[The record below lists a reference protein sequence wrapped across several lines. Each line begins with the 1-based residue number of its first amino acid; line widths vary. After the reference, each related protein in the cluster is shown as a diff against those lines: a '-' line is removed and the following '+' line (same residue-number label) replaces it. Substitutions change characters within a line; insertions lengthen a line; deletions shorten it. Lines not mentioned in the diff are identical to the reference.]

1 MTDIGIQTDELYI
14 NGIPLREFLL
24 LDIPQTHYLKMLDN
38 TGTDNDACRDI
49 LDEANAN
56 ANTNTDINSDTD
68 TDTDT
73 DTEEETFT
81 QEEAD
86 ALYEAIFGYVDHIVM
101 TNISSFSDPNFHK
114 KVELGVY
121 ELLEVTFSN
130 MCGTDLFMIT
140 YDMEIELESIVDSCI
155 EDYFTSVVPLRSYST
170 SFIRQSCDVSRSRSR
185 SRVEQNI
192 EYLRSVPQHQQ
203 RTPEWYKRRN
213 EMITASSAW
222 KVFKSDSNIN
232 QLVYEKCSAAVAAA
246 VALTTATESLSSD
259 DNDATNETIVSSVS
273 ASAPALA
280 PTPAPAPTPTKA
292 QYVNVNSPLHWG
304 QKYEE
309 ISRMLYES
317 RNNTQVGEFGCIPHS
332 DYPFLGASPDGIN
345 INPLSPL
352 YGRMLEI
359 KNIVN
364 REIDGVPLEEYWIQ
378 MQLQM
383 QVCKCDEC
391 DFLETRF
398 KEYADEEEF
407 LKDAASDFDNEFHL
421 TNARTLKGVFS
432 YFIKDGGT
440 PVYYYAP
447 LYLTRKEYDTWCEEI
462 IDKHTD
468 LVWIKNIY
476 WYLDQ
481 YSCVLVLRNDIWFQ
495 NAISQIEKVWNII
508 LHERESGFAHRA
520 PKKRGSPSS
529 VTNNAKL
536 KNASAEAAA
545 AAATPN
551 SAPKPNNGCLIMIS
565 DLELNI

>member
-1 MTDIGIQTDELYI
+1 MTEIGIQTDELYI
-14 NGIPLREFLL
+14 NGISLRDFLL
-24 LDIPQTHYLKMLDN
+24 LDIPQTRYLKMLDN
-38 TGTDNDACRDI
+38 DGVN
-49 LDEANAN
+49 
-56 ANTNTDINSDTD
+56 TD
-68 TDTDT
+68 TDVDVDADADSDAAHTYTSTGTDT

-81 QEEAD
+81 QEEVD
-86 ALYEAIFGYVDHIVM
+86 VLYDTIFEYIEYIV
-101 TNISSFSDPNFHK
+101 TPNISSFSDPHFHK
-114 KVELGVY
+114 KIELGVY
-121 ELLEVTFSN
+121 EFLELAFSD
-130 MCGTDLFMIT
+130 MCGVDLCTIT
-140 YDMEIELESIVDSCI
+140 YDMEMELESIVESCI
-155 EDYFTSVVPLRSYST
+155 EDYFTNVVPFRSYST
-170 SFIRQSCDVSRSRSR
+170 SFIRQSCGISRSH
-185 SRVEQNI
+185 VEQNI
-192 EYLRSVPQHQQ
+192 EYLRSVPQHPQ

-232 QLVYEKCSAAVAAA
+232 QIVYEKCSAVASAVATAA
-246 VALTTATESLSSD
+246 VTASESVSSD
-259 DNDATNETIVSSVS
+259 DNDVTNETIVSSVVV
-273 ASAPALA
+273 
-280 PTPAPAPTPTKA
+280 PAPVQTKS

-309 ISRMLYES
+309 ISRMIYES
-317 RNNTQVGEFGCIPHS
+317 RNNTKVGEFGCIPHS

-345 INPLSPL
+345 IEPSSPL

-383 QVCKCDEC
+383 QVCKCTEC

-421 TNARTLKGVFS
+421 TAARTLKGVFS

-447 LYLTRKEYDTWCEEI
+447 LYLTHKEYDTWCEEI
-462 IDKHTD
+462 IDKNTD

-476 WYLDQ
+476 WYLHQ

-495 NAISQIEKVWNII
+495 NAIPQIEKVWNII
-508 LHERESGFAHRA
+508 LKERETGFAHRA
-520 PKKRGSPSS
+520 PKKRGSPGTSS
-529 VTNNAKL
+529 SSSSSSSKTKIA
-536 KNASAEAAA
+536 ASIQ
-545 AAATPN
+545 N
-551 SAPKPNNGCLIMIS
+551 QNNGCLIMIS
-565 DLELNI
+565 DLELSL

>member
-14 NGIPLREFLL
+14 NGMTLQEFLL

-38 TGTDNDACRDI
+38 TGID
-49 LDEANAN
+49 
-56 ANTNTDINSDTD
+56 TNTHAHAHDHVDNNNDTGSSSE

-86 ALYEAIFGYVDHIVM
+86 ALYEAVFGYIDYIVM
-101 TNISSFSDPNFHK
+101 SNISSFSDPNFHK

-121 ELLEVTFSN
+121 ELLEVTCSD

-140 YDMEIELESIVDSCI
+140 YDMDIELESIVDSCI
-155 EDYFTSVVPLRSYST
+155 EDYFTSVVPLRSYSS
-170 SFIRQSCDVSRSRSR
+170 SFIRQSCDVNRSRT
-185 SRVEQNI
+185 RVEQNI
-192 EYLRSVPQHQQ
+192 EYIRSIPQHQQ

-213 EMITASSAW
+213 EMITASAAW

-232 QLVYEKCSAAVAAA
+232 QLVYEKCSAAV
-246 VALTTATESLSSD
+246 VATTTTTTTITESLSSD
-259 DNDATNETIVSSVS
+259 DNDETMP
-273 ASAPALA
+273 AAAPAPAPAPALA
-280 PTPAPAPTPTKA
+280 KA

-309 ISRMLYES
+309 ISRMIYES

-345 INPLSPL
+345 INPSSPL

-359 KNIVN
+359 KNIFN

-398 KEYADEEEF
+398 KEYPDEEEF
-407 LKDAASDFDNEFHL
+407 LKDSASDFDNEFHL

-476 WYLDQ
+476 WYLHQ
-481 YSCVLVLRNDIWFQ
+481 YSCVLVLRNDVWFK
-495 NAISQIEKVWNII
+495 NAIPQIEKVWNII
-508 LHERESGFAHRA
+508 LRERETGFAHRA

-529 VTNNAKL
+529 TTNNTKL
-536 KNASAEAAA
+536 KNANANA
-545 AAATPN
+545 N
-551 SAPKPNNGCLIMIS
+551 SAPKSNNGCFIMIS

>member
-38 TGTDNDACRDI
+38 TGTDNGAHVDAD
-49 LDEANAN
+49 NN
-56 ANTNTDINSDTD
+56 NDTSSSSD

-81 QEEAD
+81 QEEAE
-86 ALYEAIFGYVDHIVM
+86 ALYEAIFGYIDYIVM
-101 TNISSFSDPNFHK
+101 SNISSFSDPHFHK

-121 ELLEVTFSN
+121 ELLEATFSS

-170 SFIRQSCDVSRSRSR
+170 SFIRQSCDVSRSQNRI
-185 SRVEQNI
+185 EQNI

-232 QLVYEKCSAAVAAA
+232 QIVYEKCSAAAALA
-246 VALTTATESLSSD
+246 STSITESLSSD
-259 DNDATNETIVSSVS
+259 DTDAACETIVSSVS
-273 ASAPALA
+273 A
-280 PTPAPAPTPTKA
+280 PTPTPTKA

-345 INPLSPL
+345 INPSSPL

-359 KNIVN
+359 KNIFN

-383 QVCKCDEC
+383 QVCKCTEC

-398 KEYADEEEF
+398 KEYPDEEEF

-462 IDKHTD
+462 IDKHAD

-481 YSCVLVLRNDIWFQ
+481 YSCVLVLRNDVWFQ
-495 NAISQIEKVWNII
+495 NAIPQIEKVWNII
-508 LHERESGFAHRA
+508 LHERETGFAHRA
-520 PKKRGSPSS
+520 PKKRGSSS
-529 VTNNAKL
+529 SATNNTKL
-536 KNASAEAAA
+536 KNAT
-545 AAATPN
+545 ATMTAD

-565 DLELNI
+565 DLELNL

>member
-14 NGIPLREFLL
+14 NGMTLREFLL

-38 TGTDNDACRDI
+38 TWIDTHAHAHAHAHAHVDADNS
-49 LDEANAN
+49 N
-56 ANTNTDINSDTD
+56 DTSSSS
-68 TDTDT
+68 DT

-81 QEEAD
+81 QEEAE
-86 ALYEAIFGYVDHIVM
+86 ALYEAVFSYIDYIVM
-101 TNISSFSDPNFHK
+101 SNISSFSDPNFHK
-114 KVELGVY
+114 KVELAIY
-121 ELLEVTFSN
+121 ELLEVTCSD
-130 MCGTDLFMIT
+130 MCGTDLFMIS
-140 YDMEIELESIVDSCI
+140 YDVDIELESIVDSCI
-155 EDYFTSVVPLRSYST
+155 EDYFTSVVPLRSYSS
-170 SFIRQSCDVSRSRSR
+170 SFIRQSCDVNRSRT
-185 SRVEQNI
+185 RVEQNI
-192 EYLRSVPQHQQ
+192 EYIRSIPQHQQ

-213 EMITASSAW
+213 EMITASAAW

-232 QLVYEKCSAAVAAA
+232 QLVYEKCSAAVAA
-246 VALTTATESLSSD
+246 TTTTTITESLSSD
-259 DNDATNETIVSSVS
+259 DNDETMP
-273 ASAPALA
+273 AAAPV
-280 PTPAPAPTPTKA
+280 PAPAPTLAKA

-309 ISRMLYES
+309 ISRMIYES

-345 INPLSPL
+345 INPSSPL

-359 KNIVN
+359 KNIFN

-398 KEYADEEEF
+398 KEYPDEEEF
-407 LKDAASDFDNEFHL
+407 LKDSASDFDNEFHL

-476 WYLDQ
+476 WYLHQ
-481 YSCVLVLRNDIWFQ
+481 YSCVLVLRNDIWFK
-495 NAISQIEKVWNII
+495 NAIPQIEKVWNII
-508 LHERESGFAHRA
+508 LRERETGFAHRA

-529 VTNNAKL
+529 ITAAVNNTKL
-536 KNASAEAAA
+536 KNASAAAA
-545 AAATPN
+545 N
-551 SAPKPNNGCLIMIS
+551 SAPKSNNGCFIMIS
-565 DLELNI
+565 ELELNI

>member
-14 NGIPLREFLL
+14 NGMPLREFLL
-24 LDIPQTHYLKMLDN
+24 LDIPQTHYLKILDN
-38 TGTDNDACRDI
+38 TGNDNHAHDDA
-49 LDEANAN
+49 NN
-56 ANTNTDINSDTD
+56 NTNTDTNTDTETD
-68 TDTDT
+68 TDTD
-73 DTEEETFT
+73 EETFT

-86 ALYEAIFGYVDHIVM
+86 ALYEAIFGYIDYIVM
-101 TNISSFSDPNFHK
+101 SNISSFSDPHFHK
-114 KVELGVY
+114 KVELGIY

-155 EDYFTSVVPLRSYST
+155 EEYFTSVVPLRSYST
-170 SFIRQSCDVSRSRSR
+170 SFIRQSCDDANANTNHVH
-185 SRVEQNI
+185 QNI

-232 QLVYEKCSAAVAAA
+232 QIVYEKCSAATAL
-246 VALTTATESLSSD
+246 ALTTTSESLSSD
-259 DNDATNETIVSSVS
+259 DTDAASETIVSSV
-273 ASAPALA
+273 PA
-280 PTPAPAPTPTKA
+280 PTPAKA

-345 INPLSPL
+345 INPSSPL

-359 KNIVN
+359 KNIFN

-407 LKDAASDFDNEFHL
+407 LKDSASDFDNEFHL

-495 NAISQIEKVWNII
+495 NAIPQIEKVWNII
-508 LHERESGFAHRA
+508 LRERETGFAHRA

-529 VTNNAKL
+529 VTNNTKL
-536 KNASAEAAA
+536 KNAAA
-545 AAATPN
+545 AAAAAAN
-551 SAPKPNNGCLIMIS
+551 SAPKSNNGCLIMIS

>member
-14 NGIPLREFLL
+14 NGMPLREFLL
-24 LDIPQTHYLKMLDN
+24 LDIPQTHYLKILDN
-38 TGTDNDACRDI
+38 TGNDNHAHDDA
-49 LDEANAN
+49 NN
-56 ANTNTDINSDTD
+56 NTNTDTNTD
-68 TDTDT
+68 TETDT

-86 ALYEAIFGYVDHIVM
+86 ALYEAIFGYIDYIVM
-101 TNISSFSDPNFHK
+101 SNISSFSDPHFHK
-114 KVELGVY
+114 KVELGIY

-155 EDYFTSVVPLRSYST
+155 EEYFTSVVPLRSYST
-170 SFIRQSCDVSRSRSR
+170 SFIRQSCDAANANTNHVH
-185 SRVEQNI
+185 QNI

-232 QLVYEKCSAAVAAA
+232 QIVYEKCSAATAL
-246 VALTTATESLSSD
+246 ALTTTSESLSSD
-259 DNDATNETIVSSVS
+259 ETDAASETIVSSV
-273 ASAPALA
+273 PA
-280 PTPAPAPTPTKA
+280 PTPAKA

-345 INPLSPL
+345 INPSSPL

-359 KNIVN
+359 KNIFN

-407 LKDAASDFDNEFHL
+407 LKDSASDFDNEFHL

-495 NAISQIEKVWNII
+495 NAIPQIEKVWNII
-508 LHERESGFAHRA
+508 LRERETGFAHRA

-529 VTNNAKL
+529 VTNNTKL
-536 KNASAEAAA
+536 KNAAA
-545 AAATPN
+545 AAAAAAN
-551 SAPKPNNGCLIMIS
+551 SAPKSNNGCLIMIS

>member
-14 NGIPLREFLL
+14 NGMPLREFLL
-24 LDIPQTHYLKMLDN
+24 LDIPQTHYLKILDN
-38 TGTDNDACRDI
+38 TGNDNHAHDDA
-49 LDEANAN
+49 NN
-56 ANTNTDINSDTD
+56 NTNTDTNTDTETD
-68 TDTDT
+68 TDTD
-73 DTEEETFT
+73 EETFT
-81 QEEAD
+81 QEEVD
-86 ALYEAIFGYVDHIVM
+86 ALYEAIFGYIDYIVM
-101 TNISSFSDPNFHK
+101 SNISSFSDPHFHK
-114 KVELGVY
+114 KVELGIY

-155 EDYFTSVVPLRSYST
+155 EEYFTSVVPLRSYST
-170 SFIRQSCDVSRSRSR
+170 SFIRQSCDDANANTNHVH
-185 SRVEQNI
+185 QNI

-232 QLVYEKCSAAVAAA
+232 QIVYEKCSAATAL
-246 VALTTATESLSSD
+246 ALTTTSESLSSD
-259 DNDATNETIVSSVS
+259 DTDAASETIVSSV
-273 ASAPALA
+273 PA
-280 PTPAPAPTPTKA
+280 PTPAKA

-345 INPLSPL
+345 INPSSPL

-359 KNIVN
+359 KNIFN

-407 LKDAASDFDNEFHL
+407 LKDSASDFDNEFHL

-495 NAISQIEKVWNII
+495 NAIPQIEKVWNII
-508 LHERESGFAHRA
+508 LRERETGFAHRA

-529 VTNNAKL
+529 VTNNTKL
-536 KNASAEAAA
+536 KNAAA
-545 AAATPN
+545 AAAAAAN
-551 SAPKPNNGCLIMIS
+551 SAPKSNNGCLIMIS

>member
-14 NGIPLREFLL
+14 NGMPLREFLL

-38 TGTDNDACRDI
+38 TGTDNGAHVDAD
-49 LDEANAN
+49 NN
-56 ANTNTDINSDTD
+56 NDTSSSFD

-81 QEEAD
+81 QEEAE
-86 ALYEAIFGYVDHIVM
+86 ALYEAIFGYTDYIVM
-101 TNISSFSDPNFHK
+101 SNISSFSDPHFHK

-121 ELLEVTFSN
+121 ELLEATFSS

-140 YDMEIELESIVDSCI
+140 YDMEIEVESIVDSCI

-170 SFIRQSCDVSRSRSR
+170 SFIRQSCDVSRSQNRI
-185 SRVEQNI
+185 EQNI

-232 QLVYEKCSAAVAAA
+232 QIVYEKCSAAAALA
-246 VALTTATESLSSD
+246 STSITESLSSD
-259 DNDATNETIVSSVS
+259 DTDTACETIVSSVS
-273 ASAPALA
+273 A
-280 PTPAPAPTPTKA
+280 PTPTPTKA

-309 ISRMLYES
+309 ISRILYES

-345 INPLSPL
+345 INPSSPL

-495 NAISQIEKVWNII
+495 NAIPQIEKVWNII
-508 LHERESGFAHRA
+508 LHERETGFAHRA

-529 VTNNAKL
+529 VTNNTKL
-536 KNASAEAAA
+536 KNATAVANANA
-545 AAATPN
+545 N
-551 SAPKPNNGCLIMIS
+551 SNPKPNNGCLIMIS

>member
-1 MTDIGIQTDELYI
+1 MTEIGIQTDELYI
-14 NGIPLREFLL
+14 NGMPLREFLL

-38 TGTDNDACRDI
+38 TGIDF
-49 LDEANAN
+49 
-56 ANTNTDINSDTD
+56 NSDASD
-68 TDTDT
+68 TADT

-86 ALYEAIFGYVDHIVM
+86 ALYEVIFGYIDYIVM
-101 TNISSFSDPNFHK
+101 SNISSFSDPHFHK

-121 ELLEVTFSN
+121 ELLEATFSN

-232 QLVYEKCSAAVAAA
+232 QLVYEKCSAAAAEA
-246 VALTTATESLSSD
+246 ALTTTTETLSSD
-259 DNDATNETIVSSVS
+259 DTDAVSETIVSSVS
-273 ASAPALA
+273 ASAP
-280 PTPAPAPTPTKA
+280 TPAPTKA

-407 LKDAASDFDNEFHL
+407 LKDSASDLDNEFHL

-495 NAISQIEKVWNII
+495 NAIPQIEKVWNII
-508 LHERESGFAHRA
+508 LRERESGFAHRA
-520 PKKRGSPSS
+520 PKKRSSPSS
-529 VTNNAKL
+529 VTNNTKL
-536 KNASAEAAA
+536 KNGSAAA
-545 AAATPN
+545 ASTN
-551 SAPKPNNGCLIMIS
+551 SVPKPNNGCLIMIS
-565 DLELNI
+565 DPELNI

>member
-1 MTDIGIQTDELYI
+1 MTEIGIQTDELYI

-24 LDIPQTHYLKMLDN
+24 LDVPQTHYLKMLDYLE
-38 TGTDNDACRDI
+38 NDVDA
-49 LDEANAN
+49 
-56 ANTNTDINSDTD
+56 SVDTD
-68 TDTDT
+68 TDI

-81 QEEAD
+81 QEEAE
-86 ALYEAIFGYVDHIVM
+86 AFYEAIFGYIDYIVM
-101 TNISSFSDPNFHK
+101 SNISSFSDPHFHK

-121 ELLEVTFSN
+121 ELLEATFSS

-170 SFIRQSCDVSRSRSR
+170 SFIRSKCETNHVH
-185 SRVEQNI
+185 QNI

-203 RTPEWYKRRN
+203 RTPEWYKRRS

-232 QLVYEKCSAAVAAA
+232 QIVYEKCSAAAAA
-246 VALTTATESLSSD
+246 SGLTTTIESLSSD
-259 DNDATNETIVSSVS
+259 DNDAIGGGETIILSVS
-273 ASAPALA
+273 APAS
-280 PTPAPAPTPTKA
+280 APTPTPTPTKT

-309 ISRMLYES
+309 ISRMIYES
-317 RNNTQVGEFGCIPHS
+317 KNNTQVGEFGCIPHS

-345 INPLSPL
+345 INPSSPL
-352 YGRMLEI
+352 YGRMVEI
-359 KNIVN
+359 KNIFN

-398 KEYADEEEF
+398 KEYPDEEEF
-407 LKDAASDFDNEFHL
+407 LKDSASDFDNEFHL

-462 IDKHTD
+462 IDKHAD

-481 YSCVLVLRNDIWFQ
+481 YSCVLVLRNDVWFQ
-495 NAISQIEKVWNII
+495 NAIPQIENVWNII
-508 LHERESGFAHRA
+508 LRERETGFAHRA
-520 PKKRGSPSS
+520 PKKRGSSS
-529 VTNNAKL
+529 STTNNTKL
-536 KNASAEAAA
+536 KNAT
-545 AAATPN
+545 ATMTAD

-565 DLELNI
+565 DLELNL

>member
-14 NGIPLREFLL
+14 NGMPLREFLL
-24 LDIPQTHYLKMLDN
+24 LDIPQTPYLKMLDN
-38 TGTDNDACRDI
+38 AA
-49 LDEANAN
+49 EH
-56 ANTNTDINSDTD
+56 DTD
-68 TDTDT
+68 ADADADPDTDS

-81 QEEAD
+81 QEEVD
-86 ALYEAIFGYVDHIVM
+86 AFYEAVFYYIDYLVM
-101 TNISSFSDPNFHK
+101 SNISSFSDPHFHK
-114 KVELGVY
+114 KVELGIY
-121 ELLEVTFSN
+121 ELLEATFSDI
-130 MCGTDLFMIT
+130 CGTDLFMIT

-155 EDYFTSVVPLRSYST
+155 EDYFTSIVPLRSYST
-170 SFIRQSCDVSRSRSR
+170 SFIRQSCDVSLSQ
-185 SRVEQNI
+185 SRVRVQQNI
-192 EYLRSVPQHQQ
+192 EYLRSVPQHPQ

-232 QLVYEKCSAAVAAA
+232 QIVYEKCSAAATAAA
-246 VALTTATESLSSD
+246 ATLASASASLTESLSSD
-259 DNDATNETIVSSVS
+259 DTDATNETIVSSVS
-273 ASAPALA
+273 A
-280 PTPAPAPTPTKA
+280 PTPAPTPIKA

-309 ISRMLYES
+309 ISRMIYES

-332 DYPFLGASPDGIN
+332 AYPFLGASPDGIN
-345 INPLSPL
+345 IDPSSPL

-407 LKDAASDFDNEFHL
+407 LKDSASDFDNEFHL
-421 TNARTLKGVFS
+421 TAARTLKGVFS
-432 YFIKDGGT
+432 YFIKDGGA

-447 LYLTRKEYDTWCEEI
+447 LYLTRKEYDTWSEEI

-495 NAISQIEKVWNII
+495 HAIPQIEKVWNII
-508 LHERESGFAHRA
+508 VRERETGFIHRA

-529 VTNNAKL
+529 VATNKKL
-536 KNASAEAAA
+536 KNGNGAGTGTGNPDAISNA
-545 AAATPN
+545 
-551 SAPKPNNGCLIMIS
+551 APKPNNGCLIMIA

>member
-1 MTDIGIQTDELYI
+1 MTEIGIQTDELYI

-24 LDIPQTHYLKMLDN
+24 LDVPQTHYLKMLDN
-38 TGTDNDACRDI
+38 TAIDNDDADADADADNNNDI
-49 LDEANAN
+49 SSS
-56 ANTNTDINSDTD
+56 SDTD
-68 TDTDT
+68 TDND
-73 DTEEETFT
+73 EETFT

-86 ALYEAIFGYVDHIVM
+86 ALYEAIFGYIDYIVM
-101 TNISSFSDPNFHK
+101 SNISSFSDPHFHK

-130 MCGTDLFMIT
+130 ICGADLFMIT
-140 YDMEIELESIVDSCI
+140 YDMEIELESIVDSSI
-155 EDYFTSVVPLRSYST
+155 EDYFTSVVPLRSYSN
-170 SFIRQSCDVSRSRSR
+170 SFIRQSFDVSRSRI
-185 SRVEQNI
+185 EQNI

-232 QLVYEKCSAAVAAA
+232 QLVYEKCNAAA
-246 VALTTATESLSSD
+246 ALTSTSTSTSTTESLSSD
-259 DNDATNETIVSSVS
+259 DADATSTCDTIVSSVS
-273 ASAPALA
+273 APASASAHA
-280 PTPAPAPTPTKA
+280 PTPTPTKA

-317 RNNTQVGEFGCIPHS
+317 KNKTQVGEFGCIPHS

-345 INPLSPL
+345 IDPSSPL

-383 QVCKCDEC
+383 QVCKCEEC

-407 LKDAASDFDNEFHL
+407 LKDSASDFDNEFHL
-421 TNARTLKGVFS
+421 TNARTLKGVFA

-481 YSCVLVLRNDIWFQ
+481 YSCVLVLRNDVY
-495 NAISQIEKVWNII
+495 NK
-508 LHERESGFAHRA
+508 
-520 PKKRGSPSS
+520 
-529 VTNNAKL
+529 
-536 KNASAEAAA
+536 
-545 AAATPN
+545 
-551 SAPKPNNGCLIMIS
+551 
-565 DLELNI
+565 

>member
-1 MTDIGIQTDELYI
+1 MTEIGIQTDELYI

-24 LDIPQTHYLKMLDN
+24 LDVPQTHYLKMLDN
-38 TGTDNDACRDI
+38 TAIDNDDADADADADNNNDI
-49 LDEANAN
+49 SSS
-56 ANTNTDINSDTD
+56 SDTD
-68 TDTDT
+68 TDND
-73 DTEEETFT
+73 EETFT

-86 ALYEAIFGYVDHIVM
+86 ALYEAIFGYIDYIVM
-101 TNISSFSDPNFHK
+101 SNISSFSDPHFHK

-130 MCGTDLFMIT
+130 ICGADLFMIT
-140 YDMEIELESIVDSCI
+140 YDMEIELETIVDSCI
-155 EDYFTSVVPLRSYST
+155 EDYFTSVVPLRSYSN
-170 SFIRQSCDVSRSRSR
+170 SFIRQSFDVSRSRSR
-185 SRVEQNI
+185 SRIEQNI

-232 QLVYEKCSAAVAAA
+232 QLVYEKCNAAA
-246 VALTTATESLSSD
+246 ALTSTSTSTTTTESLSSD
-259 DNDATNETIVSSVS
+259 DADATSTCDTIVSSVS
-273 ASAPALA
+273 APASAHA
-280 PTPAPAPTPTKA
+280 PTPTPTPTKA

-317 RNNTQVGEFGCIPHS
+317 KNKTQVGEFGCIPHS

-345 INPLSPL
+345 IDPSSPL

-383 QVCKCDEC
+383 QVCKCEEC

-407 LKDAASDFDNEFHL
+407 LKDSASDFDNEFHL
-421 TNARTLKGVFS
+421 TNARTLKGVFA

-476 WYLDQ
+476 WYF
-481 YSCVLVLRNDIWFQ
+481 YF
-495 NAISQIEKVWNII
+495 
-508 LHERESGFAHRA
+508 
-520 PKKRGSPSS
+520 
-529 VTNNAKL
+529 
-536 KNASAEAAA
+536 
-545 AAATPN
+545 
-551 SAPKPNNGCLIMIS
+551 
-565 DLELNI
+565 

>member
-1 MTDIGIQTDELYI
+1 MTEIGIQTDELYI
-14 NGIPLREFLL
+14 NGMPLREFLL
-24 LDIPQTHYLKMLDN
+24 LDIPQTHYLKMIDN
-38 TGTDNDACRDI
+38 TGTNNDV
-49 LDEANAN
+49 NN
-56 ANTNTDINSDTD
+56 NTNTNADTNTD
-68 TDTDT
+68 TNADTET

-81 QEEAD
+81 QEEAEV
-86 ALYEAIFGYVDHIVM
+86 LYEAVFDYIDYIVM
-101 TNISSFSDPNFHK
+101 SNISSFSDPHFHK

-121 ELLEVTFSN
+121 ELIEATFSN

-170 SFIRQSCDVSRSRSR
+170 SFIRQSCDDANAKTNHVH
-185 SRVEQNI
+185 QNI

-232 QLVYEKCSAAVAAA
+232 QLVYEKCSAAAGA
-246 VALTTATESLSSD
+246 VALTTTSESLSSD
-259 DNDATNETIVSSVS
+259 DTDATNEIIVSSVS
-273 ASAPALA
+273 A
-280 PTPAPAPTPTKA
+280 PAPTPTPTTAPTKS

-309 ISRMLYES
+309 ISRMIYES

-345 INPLSPL
+345 INPSSPL

-447 LYLTRKEYDTWCEEI
+447 LYFTRKEYDTWCEEI

-495 NAISQIEKVWNII
+495 NAIPQIEKVWNII
-508 LHERESGFAHRA
+508 LRERESGFAHRA
-520 PKKRGSPSS
+520 PKKRSSPSS
-529 VTNNAKL
+529 VTNNTKL
-536 KNASAEAAA
+536 KNGSAAA
-545 AAATPN
+545 ASTN
-551 SAPKPNNGCLIMIS
+551 STPKPNNGCLIMIS

>member
-14 NGIPLREFLL
+14 NGMPLREFLL
-24 LDIPQTHYLKMLDN
+24 LDIPQTHYLKILDN
-38 TGTDNDACRDI
+38 TGNDNHAHDDA
-49 LDEANAN
+49 NN
-56 ANTNTDINSDTD
+56 NTDTSSSSD

-81 QEEAD
+81 QEEAE
-86 ALYEAIFGYVDHIVM
+86 ALYEAIFGYIDYIVM
-101 TNISSFSDPNFHK
+101 SNISSFSDPHFHK

-121 ELLEVTFSN
+121 ELLEATFSS

-170 SFIRQSCDVSRSRSR
+170 SFIRQSCDVSRSQNRI
-185 SRVEQNI
+185 EQNI

-232 QLVYEKCSAAVAAA
+232 QIVYEKCSAAAALA
-246 VALTTATESLSSD
+246 STSITESLSSVD
-259 DNDATNETIVSSVS
+259 TDAACETIVSSVS

-280 PTPAPAPTPTKA
+280 PTPAPTPTPTKA

-309 ISRMLYES
+309 ISRILYES

-345 INPLSPL
+345 INPSSPL

-495 NAISQIEKVWNII
+495 NAIPQIEKVWNII
-508 LHERESGFAHRA
+508 LHERETGFAHRA

-529 VTNNAKL
+529 VTNNTKL
-536 KNASAEAAA
+536 KNATAVANANA
-545 AAATPN
+545 N
-551 SAPKPNNGCLIMIS
+551 SDPKPNNGCLIMIS

>member
-1 MTDIGIQTDELYI
+1 MTEIGIQTDELYI

-38 TGTDNDACRDI
+38 DGVD
-49 LDEANAN
+49 
-56 ANTNTDINSDTD
+56 TDIDTD
-68 TDTDT
+68 ADADADAAHTYTSTGAGADTDT

-81 QEEAD
+81 REEVD
-86 ALYEAIFGYVDHIVM
+86 ALYETIFEYIEYIV
-101 TNISSFSDPNFHK
+101 TPNVSSFSDPHFHK
-114 KVELGVY
+114 KIELGVY
-121 ELLEVTFSN
+121 EFLELTFSD
-130 MCGTDLFMIT
+130 MCGVDLFTIT
-140 YDMEIELESIVDSCI
+140 YDMEMELESIVESCI
-155 EDYFTSVVPLRSYST
+155 EDYFTNVVPFRSYPT
-170 SFIRQSCDVSRSRSR
+170 SFIRQSCDMSQ

-192 EYLRSVPQHQQ
+192 EYLRSVPQHPQ

-232 QLVYEKCSAAVAAA
+232 QIVYEKCSAVSAVASVVATAA
-246 VALTTATESLSSD
+246 VTTPESVSSD
-259 DNDATNETIVSSVS
+259 DNDVTNETISSSVS
-273 ASAPALA
+273 APA
-280 PTPAPAPTPTKA
+280 PTPAPTKS

-309 ISRMLYES
+309 ISRMIYES
-317 RNNTQVGEFGCIPHS
+317 RNNTKVGEFGCIPHS

-345 INPLSPL
+345 IDPSSPL

-383 QVCKCDEC
+383 QVCKCTEC

-421 TNARTLKGVFS
+421 TAARTLKGVFS

-447 LYLTRKEYDTWCEEI
+447 LYLTHKEYDTWCEEI
-462 IDKHTD
+462 IDKNTD

-476 WYLDQ
+476 WYLHQ

-495 NAISQIEKVWNII
+495 NAVPQIEKVWNII
-508 LHERESGFAHRA
+508 LKERQTGFAHRA
-520 PKKRGSPSS
+520 PKKRGSPGTSS
-529 VTNNAKL
+529 SSSSSKTKIA
-536 KNASAEAAA
+536 ASIQ
-545 AAATPN
+545 N
-551 SAPKPNNGCLIMIS
+551 PNNGCLIMIS
-565 DLELNI
+565 DLELSL

>member
-1 MTDIGIQTDELYI
+1 MTEIGIQTDELYI
-14 NGIPLREFLL
+14 NGMPLREFLL
-24 LDIPQTHYLKMLDN
+24 LDIPQTHYLKILDN
-38 TGTDNDACRDI
+38 TA
-49 LDEANAN
+49 
-56 ANTNTDINSDTD
+56 TD
-68 TDTDT
+68 TDTETPTETDADT
-73 DTEEETFT
+73 DANNDIEEETFT

-86 ALYEAIFGYVDHIVM
+86 ALYEAMFGYIDHIVM
-101 TNISSFSDPNFHK
+101 SNISSFSDPHFHK

-121 ELLEVTFSN
+121 ELLEVTFSG
-130 MCGTDLFMIT
+130 MCGTDFFMIT
-140 YDMEIELESIVDSCI
+140 CDMEIEVESIIESCI
-155 EDYFTSVVPLRSYST
+155 EDYFNSVVPLRSYST
-170 SFIRQSCDVSRSRSR
+170 SFIREKRDDANLKCVQ
-185 SRVEQNI
+185 QNI
-192 EYLRSVPQHQQ
+192 EYIQSVPQHQQ

-232 QLVYEKCSAAVAAA
+232 QLVYEKCSAAVA
-246 VALTTATESLSSD
+246 TATATATDSLSSD
-259 DNDATNETIVSSVS
+259 DNDSTNETISSYVS
-273 ASAPALA
+273 A
-280 PTPAPAPTPTKA
+280 PTPIPISSKA

-317 RNNTQVGEFGCIPHS
+317 RNSTKVGEFGCIPHS

-345 INPLSPL
+345 IDPSSPL

-383 QVCKCDEC
+383 QVCKCTEC

-398 KEYADEEEF
+398 KEYPDEEEF

-421 TNARTLKGVFS
+421 TNARTLKGVFA

-447 LYLTRKEYDTWCEEI
+447 LYLTRKEYDMWSEEI

-481 YSCVLVLRNDIWFQ
+481 YSCVLVLRNDIWFK
-495 NAISQIEKVWNII
+495 NAIPQIEKVWNII
-508 LHERESGFAHRA
+508 LRERQTGFEHRA

-529 VTNNAKL
+529 VINNKKL
-536 KNASAEAAA
+536 KNAT
-545 AAATPN
+545 ATTDATTN
-551 SAPKPNNGCLIMIS
+551 ATPKPNNGCLIMIS

>member
-38 TGTDNDACRDI
+38 TGTDNGAHVDAD
-49 LDEANAN
+49 NN
-56 ANTNTDINSDTD
+56 NDTSSSF
-68 TDTDT
+68 DTDT

-81 QEEAD
+81 QEEAE
-86 ALYEAIFGYVDHIVM
+86 ALYEAIFGYIDYIVM
-101 TNISSFSDPNFHK
+101 SNISSFSDPHFHK

-121 ELLEVTFSN
+121 ELLEATFSS
-130 MCGTDLFMIT
+130 MCGIDLFMIT

-170 SFIRQSCDVSRSRSR
+170 SFIRQSCDVSRSQNRI
-185 SRVEQNI
+185 EQNI

-232 QLVYEKCSAAVAAA
+232 QIVYEKCSAAAALA
-246 VALTTATESLSSD
+246 STSITESLSSD
-259 DNDATNETIVSSVS
+259 DTDAACETIVSSVS
-273 ASAPALA
+273 A
-280 PTPAPAPTPTKA
+280 PTPTPTKA

-309 ISRMLYES
+309 ISRILYES

-345 INPLSPL
+345 INPSSPL

-495 NAISQIEKVWNII
+495 NAIPQIEKVWNII
-508 LHERESGFAHRA
+508 LHERETGFAHRA

-529 VTNNAKL
+529 VTNNTKL
-536 KNASAEAAA
+536 KNATAVANANA
-545 AAATPN
+545 N
-551 SAPKPNNGCLIMIS
+551 SNPKPNNGCLIMIS

>member
-38 TGTDNDACRDI
+38 TGTDNGAHVDAD
-49 LDEANAN
+49 NN
-56 ANTNTDINSDTD
+56 NDTSSSSD

-81 QEEAD
+81 QEEAE
-86 ALYEAIFGYVDHIVM
+86 ALYEAIFGYIDYIVM
-101 TNISSFSDPNFHK
+101 SNISSFSDPHFHK

-121 ELLEVTFSN
+121 ELLEATFSS

-170 SFIRQSCDVSRSRSR
+170 SFIRQSCDVSRSQNRI
-185 SRVEQNI
+185 EQNI

-232 QLVYEKCSAAVAAA
+232 QIVYEKCSAAAALA
-246 VALTTATESLSSD
+246 STSITESLSSD
-259 DNDATNETIVSSVS
+259 DTDAACETIVSSVS
-273 ASAPALA
+273 A
-280 PTPAPAPTPTKA
+280 PTPTPTKA

-309 ISRMLYES
+309 ISRILYES

-345 INPLSPL
+345 INPSSPL

-495 NAISQIEKVWNII
+495 NAIPQIEKVWNII